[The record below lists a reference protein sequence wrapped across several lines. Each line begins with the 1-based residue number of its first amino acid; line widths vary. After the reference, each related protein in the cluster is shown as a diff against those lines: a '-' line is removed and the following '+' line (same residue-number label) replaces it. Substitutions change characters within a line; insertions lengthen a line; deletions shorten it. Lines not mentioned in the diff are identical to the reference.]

1 MLETKVRVRGY
12 EGGQVMTNDTDHLET
27 EARLA
32 LAMIEHWGQVA
43 GVPDGETATGYPKL
57 RLATPEELVDRAFN
71 CARLGM
77 ERARA
82 EGLVHNGPTLADIEK
97 AESENK
103 AHQRM
108 KDIA

>member
-1 MLETKVRVRGY
+1 MLESKVRVRGY
-12 EGGQVMTNDTDHLET
+12 EGGNVQLNDTDHLEF

-43 GVPDGETATGYPKL
+43 GMPDGETASGRPKL
-57 RLATPEELVDRAFN
+57 RLATPEELVERAFT
-71 CARLGM
+71 CARIGM

-82 EGLVHNGPTLADIEK
+82 EGLIHNGPTLADIEK

-103 AHQRM
+103 QYKRM
-108 KDIA
+108 HETA